1 MFLIHITNPKS
12 FVFNFWGSLHK
23 WSPLIIIHALACVPV
38 LWGGGKEKSTN
49 EDLSD
54 SEDRIGKI
62 KKCEPQRQGL

>member
-1 MFLIHITNPKS
+1 MGGGQMVASHYYTRT
-12 FVFNFWGSLHK
+12 
-23 WSPLIIIHALACVPV
+23 CVRTCIM
-38 LWGGGKEKSTN
+38 GGGKEKSTN